1 MDRFEGPSEALMLV
15 WGGRQD
21 VLNSDWGVGQM
32 ELGGNDDNGQRL
44 DVWRVIAAVFAAR
57 AQGQLEL
64 HT

>member
-1 MDRFEGPSEALMLV
+1 MLV